1 MALEKNYTLI
11 IAGKQVVFANAYIQ
25 VDQQE
30 GTKER
35 VRFAVNAV
43 TRKDGELIERKV
55 YEFAPNLD
63 GGNFI
68 KQAYDHLKT
77 LPEFA
82 GANDC

>member
-1 MALEKNYTLI
+1 MALEKNYTLG
-11 IAGKQVVFANAYIQ
+11 IAGKQVVFANAYIK

-30 GTKER
+30 GTKEK

-43 TRKDGELIERKV
+43 TTKDGELIERKV
-55 YEFAPNLD
+55 YEFVPNLD

-68 KQAYDHLKT
+68 AQAYEHLKT

-82 GANDC
+82 GATDC

>member
-1 MALEKNYTLI
+1 MALEKNYTLT
-11 IAGKQVVFANAYIQ
+11 IAGKQVVFANAYIK

-30 GTKER
+30 GTKEKI
-35 VRFAVNAV
+35 RFSVDAA
-43 TRKDGELIERKV
+43 TQKDGEIIERNV
-55 YEFAPNLD
+55 YEFTPNLG

-82 GANDC
+82 GATDC